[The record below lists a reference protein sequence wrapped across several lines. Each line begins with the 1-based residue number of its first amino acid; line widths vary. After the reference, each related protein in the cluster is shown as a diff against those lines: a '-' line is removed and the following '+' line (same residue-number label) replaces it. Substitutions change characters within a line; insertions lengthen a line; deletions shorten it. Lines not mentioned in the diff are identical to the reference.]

1 LSGSNTVYGSHHI
14 FSIDHVDC
22 GSDGQRCSL
31 PTGSTAYSSYVKRT
45 ATARRSDKALD
56 RGRPGPS
63 QARRATA
70 VLPRADG
77 LGCFTVRRQSGWMSY
92 CLILECSRA
101 GRALPHQNA
110 PSATSVCQSITR
122 VPPRGVTQSRAGRG
136 SGVNVSIA
144 KRDVTKPVPRDRHQG
159 AGHAD
164 GNDGARLVDRAGSVR
179 CSTIEPGRAW
189 AR

>member
-1 LSGSNTVYGSHHI
+1 MITQHGYGIWQAEKNLVFFGEVRANCLGRILCTVHTTSFQSITSTVDLMDNAVRCPRAPQLTAALSSE
-14 FSIDHVDC
+14 
-22 GSDGQRCSL
+22 R
-31 PTGSTAYSSYVKRT
+31 P
-45 ATARRSDKALD
+45 ARRSDKALD

-110 PSATSVCQSITR
+110 PGATSVCQSITR
-122 VPPRGVTQSRAGRG
+122 VPPPHVT
-136 SGVNVSIA
+136 
-144 KRDVTKPVPRDRHQG
+144 
-159 AGHAD
+159 
-164 GNDGARLVDRAGSVR
+164 
-179 CSTIEPGRAW
+179 
-189 AR
+189 